1 MLFLNNW
8 KGETMSKA
16 QRVVGTKAQRV
27 VGTKAQI
34 VVDTYD
40 EMRANDESYYTR
52 YDKALSAAEY
62 QGGTEIYNTNDRLP
76 SCILSNPNQTF
87 NLPNRIFKFD
97 DGSYVHVTY
106 GGAPFSQKKIWMIN
120 LESSRT
126 PKEAFLPPFL
136 FFNFYNFLNFCKN
149 KNPNWEFI
157 LRHEM

>member
-27 VGTKAQI
+27 VGTKAQRVVDTKAQRVVDTKAQI

-40 EMRANDESYYTR
+40 EMRANGESYYTR

-97 DGSYVHVTY
+97 DGSYVIVTCA
-106 GGAPFSQKKIWMIN
+106 GA
-120 LESSRT
+120 R
-126 PKEAFLPPFL
+126 
-136 FFNFYNFLNFCKN
+136 
-149 KNPNWEFI
+149 I
-157 LRHEM
+157 LTELDSDDKS